1 MNVIDTLETRYLPL
15 LNQAAARLREKHPTF
30 TVSVGSGSV
39 GSATT
44 FQGHHLYL
52 EAVRPHSADPE
63 PNCIALEICV
73 RDLPGMPILCSLDVA
88 WGGDGVAPSGGLDL
102 LADEVAFAAE
112 ALRLI
117 DDALPQLEKH
127 LDLCLRDWEAAYPQS
142 T

>member
-1 MNVIDTLETRYLPL
+1 
-15 LNQAAARLREKHPTF
+15 
-30 TVSVGSGSV
+30 
-39 GSATT
+39 
-44 FQGHHLYL
+44 
-52 EAVRPHSADPE
+52 
-63 PNCIALEICV
+63 
-73 RDLPGMPILCSLDVA
+73 MPILCSLDVA